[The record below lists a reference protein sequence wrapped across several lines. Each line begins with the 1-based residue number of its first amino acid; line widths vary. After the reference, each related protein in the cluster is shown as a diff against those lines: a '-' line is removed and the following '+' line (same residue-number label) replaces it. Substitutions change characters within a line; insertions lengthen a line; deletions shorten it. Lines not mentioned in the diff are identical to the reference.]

1 MKLERIRKQVKT
13 KGNAFYDGLG
23 DLLTLEMNN
32 FRRYGAFFGSIAP
45 PIIFGYLAASGS
57 GILSPE
63 IEEYIKNDLGRR
75 YVAGMLVALTS
86 APGLMAWCGVPAG
99 IIGYKIGKKIDNVLD
114 RFLRGNAQT
123 PERD

>member
-1 MKLERIRKQVKT
+1 MKLEKIIKQIKT
-13 KGNAFYDGLG
+13 KGNAFCNGLG
-23 DLLTLEMNN
+23 DILTLEMNS

-63 IEEYIKNDLGRR
+63 IEEYIKNDFGRQ

-86 APGLMAWCGVPAG
+86 APGLTAWCGIPMG
-99 IIGYKIGKKIDNVLD
+99 IVGYTIGKEMDNMLN
-114 RFLRGNAQT
+114 RFHRGNT
-123 PERD
+123 